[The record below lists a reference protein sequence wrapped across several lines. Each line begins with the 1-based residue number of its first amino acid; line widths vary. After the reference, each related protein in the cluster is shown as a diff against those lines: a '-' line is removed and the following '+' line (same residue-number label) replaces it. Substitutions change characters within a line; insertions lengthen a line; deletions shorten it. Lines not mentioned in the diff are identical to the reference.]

1 MLLDCV
7 QTETGADAKFAV
19 IWLHGLGSDGH
30 DFGPIVP
37 ELVAADWPAIRFVF
51 PHAPRRPITVNGG
64 MSMRAWYDI
73 KGMQIADRQ
82 DEVGIRESMLQ
93 LEALIAREV
102 ERGIPSQRIFLAG
115 FSQGA
120 AMVLC
125 GGLRQAR
132 QLAGIVALSGY
143 LPLEQQLLAERS
155 ETNAGIPVFMA
166 HGSVDPVV
174 PQVLGILSRDFLR
187 SHGYTIDWHSY
198 AMAHQVCAEEIAD
211 LRHWLGRHI
220 AQIAH

>member
-1 MLLDCV
+1 MPLPTV
-7 QTETGADAKFAV
+7 EHETAPNPRHAV
-19 IWLHGLGSDGH
+19 IWLHGLGADGN
-30 DFGPIVP
+30 DFAPIVP
-37 ELVAADWPAIRFVF
+37 ELVDRAWPPLRFVF
-51 PHAPRRPITVNGG
+51 PHAPVRPVTINNG
-64 MSMRAWYDI
+64 MAMRAWYDI